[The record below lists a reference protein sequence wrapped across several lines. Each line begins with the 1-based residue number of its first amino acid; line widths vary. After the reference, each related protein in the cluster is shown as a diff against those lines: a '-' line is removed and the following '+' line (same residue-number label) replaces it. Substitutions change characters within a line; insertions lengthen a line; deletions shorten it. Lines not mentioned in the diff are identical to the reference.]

1 MPSVGGN
8 VCVRNGISLDY
19 CFREAVQS
27 LLPVCD
33 EVVVCDGESTDG
45 TQEAI
50 REWMKTEPKI
60 KLCVYPW
67 PDPKGD
73 INFWV
78 NWLNFAREHLT
89 TDWHLQLD
97 ADEVLSEKSY
107 PEVLAHAARA
117 RHAVFCHRYNFWQ
130 DHRHTI
136 PAGVCLSHR
145 VVRMAPQ
152 DVWLPSDGPHPN
164 GAQAIAMAVDSDI
177 SLYHYGF
184 LRRRAAYFAK
194 SKELH
199 RMFFDTYDQR
209 LTDAEAAG
217 GNWMREIG
225 GVEWTGNLVE
235 FKGEHPKVIHQWL
248 KERNYAV

>member
-1 MPSVGGN
+1 MTLGGN
-8 VCVRNGISLDY
+8 VCIRNGDELDY
-19 CFREAVQS
+19 CWRESVAS

-50 REWMKTEPKI
+50 REWMIKEPKI

-78 NWLNFAREHLT
+78 TWLNFARVHIRC
-89 TDWHLQLD
+89 DWEIQLD
-97 ADEVLSEKSY
+97 ADEVLSDKSY
-107 PEVLAHAARA
+107 PEVLVHKEGG
-117 RHAVFCHRYNFWQ
+117 RHSVFFKRHNFWQ
-130 DHRHTI
+130 DHKHTI
-136 PAGVCLSHR
+136 PHGVCLSHR

-152 DVWLPSDGPHPN
+152 DVWLPSDGPHPM
-164 GAQAIAMAVDSDI
+164 GAEAVSMGVESDI
-177 SLYHYGF
+177 EIFHYGF

-209 LTDAEAAG
+209 LADAEKSG

-225 GVEWTGNLVE
+225 GIEWTGNLVD
-235 FKGEHPKVIHQWL
+235 FHGEHPKVIRKWL
-248 KERNYAV
+248 NERHYDC